1 VKSSKLPIKKKLLT
15 FYRDTLEEG
24 PMKMLRLTLF
34 WAVLVIPNASPM
46 VLAAGTQAELAQ
58 ADSCQAS
65 CKANADACRAQC
77 SDPEEQQQC
86 IVACGRSEC
95 AGNCKRYEEAC
106 KKHCPGAS

>member
-1 VKSSKLPIKKKLLT
+1 
-15 FYRDTLEEG
+15 
-24 PMKMLRLTLF
+24 MKMLRLTLF
-34 WAVLVIPNASPM
+34 WAVLVIPNASPV